1 MQREHDE
8 FLDGWLTGDALTA
21 LKTVR
26 ARVNSG
32 VVISPELGKAIL
44 RAMDILAGDLITA
57 VSDRER
63 YNAEAHVLAVWLAN
77 RELGIPLKDQ
87 GCTVDGGMGGPDPH
101 LLREDAARQAQE
113 SVGEKKEMEAHRDR
127 H

>member
-1 MQREHDE
+1 MQREYDK
-8 FLDGWLTGDALTA
+8 FLEGWLTDDALTDW
-21 LKTVR
+21 KTMR

-57 VSDRER
+57 VADKEQ
-63 YNAEAHVLAVWLAN
+63 YNAEAQTLAVWLGN
-77 RELGIPLKDQ
+77 RELGISLKDQ

-101 LLREDAARQAQE
+101 WLREDARRQALQE
-113 SVGEKKEMEAHRDR
+113 LNKAKEGEVCK
-127 H
+127 

>member
-63 YNAEAHVLAVWLAN
+63 YNAEAHQVKQPKHTGAIISTA
-77 RELGIPLKDQ
+77 LKN
-87 GCTVDGGMGGPDPH
+87 
-101 LLREDAARQAQE
+101 
-113 SVGEKKEMEAHRDR
+113 KEHQPCQK
-127 H
+127 